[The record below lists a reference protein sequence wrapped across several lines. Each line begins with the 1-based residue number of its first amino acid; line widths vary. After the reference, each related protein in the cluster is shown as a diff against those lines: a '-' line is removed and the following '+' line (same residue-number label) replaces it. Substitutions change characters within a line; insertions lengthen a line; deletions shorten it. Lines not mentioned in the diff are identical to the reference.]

1 MGILDKLRKKPEDE
15 LEKLPLKN
23 LERSLTAEEEEEEEE
38 QKAEQKAEKERNT
51 SGRTGKF

>member
-15 LEKLPLKN
+15 LPLKN

-38 QKAEQKAEKERNT
+38 QKAEKERNT

>member
-38 QKAEQKAEKERNT
+38 QKAEKERNT